1 MQWMPQLPPKV
12 FAMSP
17 WNAKSLPPSPHKSRT
32 NNPHHKLI
40 LPLNPNPWH
49 PHTVMDSRFHSARAC
64 IFQVQQTM
72 SWVFESQSNVPKDT
86 KSYIMQLTLFLHSR
100 AQVAAGR
107 EKVVKSNLE
116 GSRKRINQQKGG
128 PWSLELTNKI
138 SSSKIMRLLKN
149 IS

>member
-1 MQWMPQLPPKV
+1 
-12 FAMSP
+12 
-17 WNAKSLPPSPHKSRT
+17 
-32 NNPHHKLI
+32 
-40 LPLNPNPWH
+40 
-49 PHTVMDSRFHSARAC
+49 
-64 IFQVQQTM
+64 M

-128 PWSLELTNKI
+128 P
-138 SSSKIMRLLKN
+138 
-149 IS
+149 